1 MVRAIGTK
9 VRKEMGMVMGTEVR
23 RKMAMGTEVRREM
36 AMAMAPR

>member
-1 MVRAIGTK
+1 
-9 VRKEMGMVMGTEVR
+9 MGTEVR